1 MASVTLRD
9 VDVVYGLPGQSIG
22 GMLAS
27 KRRPTSR
34 PQLRTR
40 KALTGI
46 TISIEQ
52 GERLALLG
60 LNGAGKTTLL
70 KVIAGIYAPVRGS
83 VSTVGRIVPLLDI
96 GLGMDGELTGRQ
108 NLTARGLFLGM
119 SRREILDKEDEII
132 DFTGL
137 RDQIDLPVSTYSAG
151 MYVRLAFAVST
162 SVTPEIL
169 LVDEGLGAGDAAFQ
183 AKARAR
189 IADFLGRAGIVAFA
203 SHDHALLR
211 EYCTKAV
218 VLHHGHVAFAGSLDD
233 GVGYLRQLAARVV
246 EES

>member
-22 GMLAS
+22 GLLAS
-27 KRRPTSR
+27 RRRSAIRSR
-34 PQLRTR
+34 ARTR
-40 KALTGI
+40 KALEGV
-46 TISIEQ
+46 TISIEE
-52 GERLALLG
+52 GERWALLG

-70 KVIAGIYAPVRGS
+70 KVIAGIYPPVRGT
-83 VSTVGRIVPLLDI
+83 VSTVGRVVPLLDI

-108 NLTARGLFLGM
+108 NLVARGLFLGM
-119 SRREILDKEDEII
+119 SRQEIHKLQDEII

-137 RDQIDLPVSTYSAG
+137 RDHIDLPVSTYSTG

-189 IADFLGRAGIVAFA
+189 IANFLDRAGIVAFA
-203 SHDHALLR
+203 SHDFALLR
-211 EYCTKAV
+211 EYCTRAL
-218 VLHHGHVAFAGSLDD
+218 VLHNGKVTFTGSLDD
-233 GVGYLRQLAARVV
+233 GIGHLSDLAERPL
-246 EES
+246 EDS